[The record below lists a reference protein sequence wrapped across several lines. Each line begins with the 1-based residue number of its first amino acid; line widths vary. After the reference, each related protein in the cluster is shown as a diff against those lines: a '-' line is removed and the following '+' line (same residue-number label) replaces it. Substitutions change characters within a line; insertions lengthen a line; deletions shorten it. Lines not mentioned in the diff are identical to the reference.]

1 MATVIAGNEGR
12 NLFPMHYIADLF
24 KQQTLQQ
31 LQINMMTQRIWPYEV
46 YPGYRVVNERRSMP
60 KKQGGGGKNAWVST
74 GEGIKSFE
82 GSVIEADE
90 ETGMVTMA
98 FRFNDYMQYVDIGVG
113 AGRKAEDV
121 ERAKKA
127 NYKRRYINKWIP
139 SAGIAHRPAIMMEMR
154 HLATR
159 LQSYCH
165 DFYGNEMEYRILNTF
180 DDLHVQVTP

>member
-12 NLFPMHYIADLF
+12 NLFPMRYIADLF

-46 YPGYRVVNERRSMP
+46 YPGYRVVNERR
-60 KKQGGGGKNAWVST
+60 KTLGGWVST

-90 ETGMVTMA
+90 DTGMVTMA

-113 AGRKAEDV
+113 AWGKAEDI
-121 ERAKKA
+121 ERNRKVRYRNRYA
-127 NYKRRYINKWIP
+127 NWVP
-139 SAGIAHRPAIMMEMR
+139 SGGKTHRPAIQPELN
-154 HLATR
+154 HLLTR
-159 LQSYCH
+159 LEDYVQ
-165 DFYGNEMEYRILNTF
+165 DFYGKKYEFKMLDTF
-180 DDLHVQVTP
+180 QDLTLYVG

>member
-12 NLFPMHYIADLF
+12 NLFPMRYIADLF

-46 YPGYRVVNERRSMP
+46 YPGYRVRNERR
-60 KKQGGGGKNAWVST
+60 KTLGGWVST

-121 ERAKKA
+121 NRSKNVKF
-127 NYKRRYINKWIP
+127 KQRYVSKWNP
-139 SAGIAHRPAIMMEMR
+139 AGGATHRPGIRPELN
-154 HLATR
+154 HLLTR
-159 LQSYCH
+159 LEGYVQRYYDAKI
-165 DFYGNEMEYRILNTF
+165 DFKILETF
-180 DDLHVQVTP
+180 EGQPWSFL